1 MKHLDDLPR
10 SFRVLVALFAANL
23 AIGYTTALGYVWS
36 TTRLSPQ
43 GINDRFRGNEGDPEA
58 VEIAFAKSFQEM
70 LGLTHSHV
78 LAMVVFLFLLGAL
91 TLAARR
97 PGPRWRAILAAE
109 PLVALP
115 VSFAGL
121 WLAWGVHPGFSWLVS
136 ASSGLAALA
145 FYAQLA
151 VVLCACLRPS
161 PRGER

>member
-1 MKHLDDLPR
+1 MKALDDLPR
-10 SFRVLVALFAANL
+10 STRLLVGLFSANL
-23 AIGYTTALGYVWS
+23 ALGYTTALGYVYE
-36 TTRLSPQ
+36 TTRMAPD
-43 GINDRFRGNEGDPEA
+43 GIARRYRGNEADPEA

-78 LAMVVFLFLLGAL
+78 LAMVVFLFLSGAF

-97 PGPRWRAILAAE
+97 PGPRLKTFLAAE

-145 FYAQLA
+145 FYAQTA
-151 VVLCACLRPS
+151 IVLRACLSPS
-161 PRGER
+161 REST

>member
-1 MKHLDDLPR
+1 MKALDDLPQAWR
-10 SFRVLVALFAANL
+10 LLVGFFAANL
-23 AIGYTTALGYVWS
+23 ALGYTTALVYVWN
-36 TTRLSPQ
+36 TTRMAPQ

-58 VEIAFAKSFQEM
+58 VEIAFAKSLQEM

-91 TLAARR
+91 TLSARR
-97 PGPRWRAILAAE
+97 PSPSWKTFLALE

-115 VSFAGL
+115 VSFGGL

-145 FYAQLA
+145 FYGQFA
-151 VVLCACLRPS
+151 VVLRACFAPTVTEAS
-161 PRGER
+161 